1 MKSLKYFLIK
11 NKMLIIIILIILIC
25 GIAIALGAYAQFTN
39 KDIISKKEEENVSY
53 EDLKN
58 NFDSIFTN
66 TINIESTAK
75 QDTNYEDIVYC
86 KYDINE
92 EKDNYRINA
101 KIPYFN
107 IDNINAEYINQN
119 IKEIFSAK
127 IIDIVNNSTKNTT
140 FDLNYVVYV
149 NNNIISLVI
158 NCKYKDGSNPQRQII
173 QTYNY
178 DFENNKLL
186 TIDDI
191 LQYKNLNE
199 KDVQAKISEEISQKI
214 SETQTISEQ
223 GYNVYVRNEN
233 DEIYNV
239 KNTPNFFLGKNNY
252 LYLVYAYGNNNYT
265 SVKDLIIF

>member
-1 MKSLKYFLIK
+1 MNNVKYFIVK
-11 NKMLIIIILIILIC
+11 NKMLIIIISIILIC

-39 KDIISKKEEENVSY
+39 REVISTDEEEKVNY

-66 TINIESTAK
+66 SINVEATAK
-75 QDTNYEDIVYC
+75 QDINYEEIVYC

-107 IDNINAEYINQN
+107 VDSINAEYINQN
-119 IKEIFSAK
+119 ITEVFSAK
-127 IIDIVNNSTKNTT
+127 IVDIVNNSTRNTT

-173 QTYNY
+173 QTFNY
-178 DFENNKLL
+178 DLENNKLL

-191 LQYKNLNE
+191 LQYKNLN
-199 KDVQAKISEEISQKI
+199 KDDVQTKISEEISQKI

-223 GYNVYVRNEN
+223 GYNVYTRNES
-233 DEIYNV
+233 DEMYKV
-239 KNTPNFFLGKNNY
+239 ENTSNFFLGKNNY

-265 SVKDLIIF
+265 SEKDLVII